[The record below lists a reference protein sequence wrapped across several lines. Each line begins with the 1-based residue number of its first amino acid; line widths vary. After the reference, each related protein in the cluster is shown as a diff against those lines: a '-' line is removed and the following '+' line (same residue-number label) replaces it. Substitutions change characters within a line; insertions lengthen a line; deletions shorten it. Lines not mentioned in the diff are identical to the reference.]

1 MKESKSKKMSFSKQS
16 ASFAKMECESA
27 SLDSFSDED
36 DECEEISQA
45 MSLSLACDSVIAPQS
60 VSLSRLSEAAA
71 PKTSSSSFLSNVFG
85 FFGSSPSASASA
97 LPSSP
102 SPSVAPSSAPAVF
115 GQDAL
120 ISLLMCQTFEGSFN
134 DSAASLLTGLTAA
147 QIRGSVPAGVEMSL
161 WITLVVLSFLEHK
174 ASADRDQWEMNLRKA
189 QKWIKSKV
197 SDSSS
202 LQQQAKSFVTSSC

>member
-1 MKESKSKKMSFSKQS
+1 
-16 ASFAKMECESA
+16 
-27 SLDSFSDED
+27 
-36 DECEEISQA
+36 
-45 MSLSLACDSVIAPQS
+45 
-60 VSLSRLSEAAA
+60 
-71 PKTSSSSFLSNVFG
+71 
-85 FFGSSPSASASA
+85 
-97 LPSSP
+97 
-102 SPSVAPSSAPAVF
+102 
-115 GQDAL
+115 
-120 ISLLMCQTFEGSFN
+120 MCQTFEGSFN